1 MMYAMKKIFGIIFA
15 FGILSGTSVKGQA
28 WEQKQNYP
36 VAAGADGGVCFA
48 IGDTIYVGGGLN
60 SKQFRK
66 YVPANDQ
73 WLSAGLLPGVLTDR
87 SFGIGFSVDGKG
99 YVGMG
104 IDGFTKKND
113 MWEYDPA
120 TGSWTQKQNFPG
132 MASDGFYVFVINNLA
147 YIGAGEDPFTLQQY
161 NAAYSFNP
169 LANVWTQLSDF
180 PTSGVIYPFS
190 FSINQKGYV
199 SCGQNSLGTT
209 TETFQY
215 EPLLDVWTPKA
226 DYAGFDRQAGV
237 SFVLDDIAY
246 CGLGMNAVFLNDFYS
261 YDPVN
266 DLWLMADTLPA
277 PARSF
282 PVAAVSGNSA
292 FVGLGWSYSLTE
304 TYYKDWWKY
313 SLSTGQ
319 DEMDE
324 RISWVEVYPNPV
336 TDFLYVNVKEN
347 EKYSFEIMNILG
359 DVIMRGELEGKEEKI
374 ELTNLSNGSYTI
386 LFRNEKYTQ
395 TEKFIKNGD

>member
-1 MMYAMKKIFGIIFA
+1 MKKL
-15 FGILSGTSVKGQA
+15 FGILFTYVMLTGISAAGQA

-36 VAAGADGGVCFA
+36 VVAGADGGVCFA

-60 SKQFRK
+60 SKQFSK

-73 WLSAGLLPGVLTDR
+73 WISAGVLPGVVTDR
-87 SFGIGFSVDGKG
+87 SFGIGFTVDGKG

-113 MWEYDPA
+113 IWEYDPA
-120 TGSWTQKQNFPG
+120 TGLWIQKQNFPG
-132 MASDGFYVFVINNLA
+132 MARDGFYVFVINNLA

-169 LANVWTQLSDF
+169 SANVWTQLSDF

-215 EPLLDVWTPKA
+215 EPLLDVWTSKA
-226 DYAGFDRQAGV
+226 DYAGVDRQAGV
-237 SFVLDDIAY
+237 SFVLNDMAY

-292 FVGLGWSYSLTE
+292 YVGLGWSYSLTE

-319 DEMDE
+319 EELDEK
-324 RISWVEVYPNPV
+324 ISRVEVFPNPA
-336 TDFLYVNVKEN
+336 TDILYVNIQGKEKYYFEIINMLGDIVKRGEIGEEEKKIDLTELSVGSYSIHFMN
-347 EKYSFEIMNILG
+347 EKF
-359 DVIMRGELEGKEEKI
+359 K
-374 ELTNLSNGSYTI
+374 
-386 LFRNEKYTQ
+386 Q
-395 TEKFIKNGD
+395 TGKFIKR